1 MHLKRYQR
9 PLFGRAIGSLS
20 LAFLVLLF
28 ASCSGSPE
36 TSQPAPTPTPASK
49 TIPTPNLDTTLVKF
63 DPGLPPDALKAPVVG
78 TVPDNQILHISV
90 AFKLDQNA
98 LNQIGKNSKL
108 PQGSAKSAT
117 EMANSLGISQ
127 EVMQKVQAYFG
138 IQDATVQAGKLR
150 TELTIDMKAGS
161 AARLLKTKF
170 LLHSLNGRQFYA
182 PDPKQ
187 PPMLPKFV
195 LDNTVAITGLDNYSS
210 PPEKHSMLSAQ
221 NIQTTQRSQ
230 ASCLRP
236 GANPGI
242 VEPAALA
249 HAYGYD
255 QLWSHG
261 IHGEN
266 QTISIITFDGFD
278 QDDVANYFACVG
290 FRGTLKTVNVDTPA
304 PKPEGETTLDLEMIA
319 GMAPS
324 ANIVVYMLDQ
334 SDPQVKT
341 SSSNAY
347 LDVLQRVI
355 DDNANNKT
363 GGVVSTSWGSAEEL
377 KSNNYLAAVHQRF
390 QLMTQVEHLTV
401 FASSGDCG
409 AFNMGVYNL
418 LSVDYPASDPSV
430 VGVGGTTLTLSGN
443 NTRAKEVAWS
453 NGEDQSTCKN
463 SWGSGGGVSTRIEQP
478 KWQNAP
484 GVNNKYAHGMRQVPD
499 VSAVA
504 TNLPIYYGG
513 EWLVAGGTSAAA
525 PIWAAGWTLVNQ
537 DLKESKQT
545 LIFSPEPMYWV
556 VNNTGSNKNPY
567 FDVVEGDNLYYK
579 ATRGWDQPTG
589 IGTPNLYTI
598 YNVLASGV

>member
-1 MHLKRYQR
+1 M
-9 PLFGRAIGSLS
+9 
-20 LAFLVLLF
+20 VLF
-28 ASCSGSPE
+28 ASCAGSPE
-36 TSQPAPTPTPASK
+36 TSRPASTPTPA
-49 TIPTPNLDTTLVKF
+49 PTSTLIPNLDTTLTKF
-63 DPGLPPDALKAPVVG
+63 DPGLPPNALKAPVVG

-98 LNQIGKNSKL
+98 INQIGKNSKL
-108 PQGSAKSAT
+108 PEGSSKSAT
-117 EMANSLGISQ
+117 EMANTLGIN
-127 EVMQKVQAYFG
+127 EAVVKKVQAYFG
-138 IQDATVQAGKLR
+138 IQDATVKAGKLR
-150 TELTIDMKAGS
+150 TDLTIDIKAGS
-161 AARLLKTKF
+161 AATLLKTKF
-170 LLHSLNGRQFYA
+170 LLHELNGRQFYA

-195 LDNTVAITGLDNYSS
+195 LDNAVAITGLDTYSS
-210 PPEKHSMLSAQ
+210 PPEKHSTLSAQ
-221 NIQTTQRSQ
+221 NVQAAHTMQHSQ

-242 VEPAALA
+242 VESAALA

-255 QLWSHG
+255 QFWNKG
-261 IHGEN
+261 IHGEQ

-278 QDDVANYFACVG
+278 QNDIANYFTCVG
-290 FRGTLKTVNVDTPA
+290 FRGTLKAVNVITPA
-304 PKPEGETTLDLEMIA
+304 PKPEGETTLDIEMIA

-334 SDPQVKT
+334 TYAQT
-341 SSSNAY
+341 QTEAANAY

-363 GGVVSTSWGSAEEL
+363 GGVVTTSWGSAEEL
-377 KSNNYLAAVHQRF
+377 KSSNYLAAVHQRF
-390 QLMTQVEHLTV
+390 EIMTQVEHLTV

-409 AFNMGVYNL
+409 AFNMGIYNL
-418 LSVDYPASDPSV
+418 LSVDYPASDPAV
-430 VGVGGTTLTLSGN
+430 VGVGGTTLTLDN
-443 NTRAKEVAWS
+443 KNTRAKEIAWS
-453 NGEDQSTCKN
+453 NGENQSACKN
-463 SWGSGGGVSTRIEQP
+463 SWGTGGGVSTRIEQP

-504 TNLPIYYGG
+504 TNLPVYYNG

-537 DLKESKQT
+537 ELKTAKQT

-556 VNNTGSNKNPY
+556 VNNAGENKTPY
-567 FDVVEGDNLYYK
+567 FDVTEGNNLYYK
-579 ATRGWDQPTG
+579 ATPGWDQPTG

-598 YNVLASGV
+598 YKVIADSI